1 MCEYSHN
8 VGRKGIA
15 RHKHEHER
23 GKSMELTLPA
33 TMWKLTEVSRRTGLS
48 RSALYREIKN
58 PKSVTGE
65 VRENPLGRLKVVH
78 VGRSVR
84 VRESDLVDF
93 LDALAKA

>member
-1 MCEYSHN
+1 MCEYMCY
-8 VGRKGIA
+8 VGLLGIV
-15 RHKHEHER
+15 RHRHEHETR
-23 GKSMELTLPA
+23 KNMELSLPA
-33 TMWKLTEVSRRTGLS
+33 TMWKLAEVSKRTGLS

-84 VRESDLVDF
+84 VREQDLIDF
-93 LDALAKA
+93 IDALAS

>member
-1 MCEYSHN
+1 M
-8 VGRKGIA
+8 GIA
-15 RHKHEHER
+15 RHLQEE

-33 TMWKLTEVSRRTGLS
+33 TMHKLGEVSIRTGLS

-65 VRENPLGRLKVVH
+65 VRENPTGRLKVVH

-84 VRESDLVDF
+84 VREQDLINF
-93 LDALAKA
+93 IDALAKA